1 MMNPKT
7 RLRGALIGL
16 AVGDAVGTTVEF
28 RARGSFPPVSDMLGG
43 GPFHLRAGEW
53 TDDTSMALCL
63 AASLVE
69 TGGFDARDQMV
80 RYCRWRDEGYMS
92 SNGRCFDIGG
102 TISGAL
108 ARFQHSG
115 DPFSGSTD
123 PHSAGNGSIMRL
135 APVVLFYSPDLAQV
149 IEQAAQSSRTTHA
162 APEAVDGCRLLA
174 ALIFKALAGQSKQ
187 EILFGEHFGDLAI
200 GALAGGVQAIAEGAY
215 RSKSVE
221 QIKGSGYVVESL
233 EAALWCFHTT
243 GSFRD
248 AILAAANLGQDA
260 DTTAAVCGQIA
271 GAYYGE
277 EGIPA
282 EWRERLAQRELIG
295 SLADQLTRSQSV
307 GA

>member
-1 MMNPKT
+1 MNQQS

-28 RARGSFPPVSDMLGG
+28 RTRGSFPPVSDMLGG
-43 GPFHLRAGEW
+43 GPFQLRAGEW

-69 TGGFDARDQMV
+69 TGGFDAHDQMV

-102 TISGAL
+102 TVSAAL
-108 ARFQHSG
+108 ARFQRSG
-115 DPFSGSTD
+115 DPFSGSTE

-135 APVVLFYSPDLAQV
+135 APVVLFYYPDVAAV
-149 IEQAAQSSRTTHA
+149 IDHAAQSSRTTHA
-162 APEAVDGCRLLA
+162 APEAVDACRLLA
-174 ALIFKALAGQSKQ
+174 AVIFKALAGQSKQ
-187 EILFGEHFGDLAI
+187 EILFGDLAI
-200 GALAGGVQAIAEGAY
+200 GALAGGVQAIADGAY

-243 GSFRD
+243 DSFRD

-271 GAYYGE
+271 GAFYGE

-295 SLADQLTRSQSV
+295 SLADQLARGQSI

>member
-1 MMNPKT
+1 MNQQS

-28 RARGSFPPVSDMLGG
+28 RTRGSFPPVSDMLGG
-43 GPFHLRAGEW
+43 GPFQLRAGEW

-69 TGGFDARDQMV
+69 TGGFDAHDQMV

-102 TISGAL
+102 TVSAAL
-108 ARFQHSG
+108 ARFQRSG
-115 DPFSGSTD
+115 DPFSGSTE

-135 APVVLFYSPDLAQV
+135 APVVLFYYPDVAAV
-149 IEQAAQSSRTTHA
+149 IDHAAQSSRTTHA
-162 APEAVDGCRLLA
+162 APEAVDACRLLA
-174 ALIFKALAGQSKQ
+174 AVIFKALAGQSKQ
-187 EILFGEHFGDLAI
+187 EILFGDLAI
-200 GALAGGVQAIAEGAY
+200 GALAGGVQAIADGAY

-243 GSFRD
+243 DSFRD

-271 GAYYGE
+271 RRVLRRRGHSRRVA
-277 EGIPA
+277 
-282 EWRERLAQRELIG
+282 
-295 SLADQLTRSQSV
+295 
-307 GA
+307 